1 MKNPRILL
9 ALSLLAPLGLAAQ
22 SPDDAAP
29 ALGAATAAPVRRT
42 AEIEQL
48 VAPIALYPDALV
60 ALILPAANSPADIVL
75 AARQVRATGSDRSQI
90 EHRSWDESVK
100 SLTSYPE
107 VLQWMDENLQWTK
120 QIGEAFAEQPV
131 DVMQAIQRLRAKA
144 RAAGMLVDTPQ
155 QIVLSES
162 EVIRIVPAQ
171 ASTIYVPYYQP
182 EVVFVDRPVFVSRP
196 LVGFGVGVAV
206 GSWLAFDCD
215 WRRHTIWVSSRHRP
229 WSGHDWRRPL
239 IVAPVVA
246 RPSIVHVHSVR
257 PWTPPPRP
265 GRPAFAVSPPAPRDP
280 RPAPPRDFSPRP
292 RSPGDSVATY
302 RPAPP
307 PAGRDS
313 ARPAD
318 PTPSSPPSG
327 PRGHRGSIPDYS
339 ALPPAV
345 TAPPLPTSPERS
357 GAASAPTT
365 AVRSHGYPGGAR
377 EAAPSRSRSSGVA
390 ASLQASPPVNAA
402 PTATTPAFRHQAP
415 PARGYTRSAPP
426 AAAPAAPVDAT
437 PSPAAARSAEP
448 ASSAPGAAPATPPA
462 SRRGGPAGE
471 RGIGRPDPN
480 AHER

>member
-1 MKNPRILL
+1 MKNPRIRL
-9 ALSLLAPLGLAAQ
+9 ALSLLTPLGLAAQ
-22 SPDDAAP
+22 SPEDTSPAAAAAP
-29 ALGAATAAPVRRT
+29 AAPARNP

-60 ALILPAANSPADIVL
+60 ALILPAANAPADIVL

-100 SLTSYPE
+100 SLTNYPE
-107 VLQWMDENLQWTK
+107 VLRWMDENLQWTK

-144 RAAGMLVDTPQ
+144 RAAGTLVDTPQ
-155 QIVLSES
+155 QAVITES

-196 LVGFGVGVAV
+196 FVSFGVGVSV

-215 WRRHTIWVSSRHRP
+215 WRRHTIWVGNRHRP

-239 IVAPVVA
+239 VVAPVVT
-246 RPSIVHVHSVR
+246 RTSVVHVHSVR
-257 PWTPPPRP
+257 PWAPPPRH
-265 GRPAFAVSPPAPRDP
+265 GRPTVVVAPPGPRDHS
-280 RPAPPRDFSPRP
+280 PAPPRTFTP
-292 RSPGDSVATY
+292 RSGLTAPSNPVATY

-307 PAGRDS
+307 PPARDVS
-313 ARPAD
+313 RPVDAA
-318 PTPSSPPSG
+318 PGAPPAG
-327 PRGHRGSIPDYS
+327 PRGHRGSIPDRT
-339 ALPPAV
+339 AQNPAV

-357 GAASAPTT
+357 GAPAAHTI
-365 AVRSHGYPGGAR
+365 VRSHGYPGGPR
-377 EAAPSRSRSSGVA
+377 ESSPSRSRPPSVA
-390 ASLQASPPVNAA
+390 AAYPAPAPASPAAA
-402 PTATTPAFRHQAP
+402 PGAPAFQRPAP
-415 PARGYTRSAPP
+415 AAHGYSRSAPP
-426 AAAPAAPVDAT
+426 AAAPAAPVASHPVVAAPRPTD
-437 PSPAAARSAEP
+437 AAATT
-448 ASSAPGAAPATPPA
+448 APAAPAPA
-462 SRRGGPAGE
+462 GPRRGGTTHE

>member
-1 MKNPRILL
+1 MKNPRTLL
-9 ALSLLAPLGLAAQ
+9 ALALLTPLCLPAQ

-29 ALGAATAAPVRRT
+29 ASAAAAPTRRP

-60 ALILPAANSPADIVL
+60 ALILPAANAPADIVL

-131 DVMQAIQRLRAKA
+131 EVMQAIQRLRAKA
-144 RAAGMLVDTPQ
+144 RAAGTLADTPQ
-155 QIVLSES
+155 QTVLSEAD
-162 EVIRIVPAQ
+162 VIRIVPAQ

-196 LVGFGVGVAV
+196 FVSFGAGVAV

-215 WRRHTIWVSSRHRP
+215 WHRHTIWVGSRHRP

-239 IVAPVVA
+239 VVAPVVA
-246 RPSIVHVHSVR
+246 RPSIVQVHSVR

-265 GRPAFAVSPPAPRDP
+265 SRPTVVVAPPGPRDP
-280 RPAPPRDFSPRP
+280 RPAPPRPFTPRP
-292 RSPGDSVATY
+292 SVPTETAATY

-307 PAGRDS
+307 NTARDVN
-313 ARPAD
+313 RPHD
-318 PTPSSPPSG
+318 PSPGSPRVG
-327 PRGHRGSIPDYS
+327 DRGHRGSIPEQAS
-339 ALPPAV
+339 MPPAV
-345 TAPPLPTSPERS
+345 TAPPLPTAPERS
-357 GAASAPTT
+357 GPPSTPTT
-365 AVRSHGYPGGAR
+365 IVRSHGYPGAAR
-377 EAAPSRSRSSGVA
+377 EVAPSRTRSGNIA
-390 ASLQASPPVNAA
+390 ASLQPAPSATAA
-402 PTATTPAFRHQAP
+402 PAPTTPVF
-415 PARGYTRSAPP
+415 RSAPP
-426 AAAPAAPVDAT
+426 SGQSFPRTGARPAPTPPATEAT
-437 PSPAAARSAEP
+437 PPPATARSADP
-448 ASSAPGAAPATPPA
+448 AGAPATQSSAPA
-462 SRRGGPAGE
+462 SRRGGPPNE

-480 AHER
+480 AQER